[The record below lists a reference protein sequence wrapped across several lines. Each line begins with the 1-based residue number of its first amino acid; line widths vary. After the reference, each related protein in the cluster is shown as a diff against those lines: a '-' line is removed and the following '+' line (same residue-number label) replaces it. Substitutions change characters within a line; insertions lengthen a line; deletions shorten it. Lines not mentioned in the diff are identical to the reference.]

1 MKYLITIVLLV
12 FTLSSFSQNL
22 VPNPSFEY
30 YSACPDMLGQINVVS
45 SWINPTQAGSP
56 DYYNRCSSSSIVS
69 IPLQTV
75 GQYTSFQ
82 NPHSGN
88 AYVAIVTYGTN
99 VQNER
104 EYIQTTLMSSLIN
117 GSCYYVNF
125 YINEVDCSG
134 LACNNI
140 GIYFS
145 TNAVNNSGSALLL
158 NYPAQIKKFN
168 NPIIKDTLN
177 WVLVSGI
184 YTANGGEQYIT
195 IGNFDTDQTTDTITY
210 NSFALNK
217 SEPYYY
223 IDDVSVIPVDSLNM
237 PAYAG
242 HDTSIIL
249 GDSVFI
255 GQEITNLNC
264 NWYANGNLIASDISG
279 LYVKPTESTTYIVEQ
294 NLCGTITYD
303 TVLIKVNHAGIVENY
318 AMANLFRVYPN
329 PSNGLIYIV
338 PQGVN
343 CDNVQVSI
351 SNLTGKTVYNSSLTV
366 KDGVCNFNLKIEP
379 GIYFIKITVCSSEE
393 KIIKKLII
401 Q

>member
-1 MKYLITIVLLV
+1 MFFIFDSQYSVTDCGAIY
-12 FTLSSFSQNL
+12 FFSK
-22 VPNPSFEY
+22 PSFRKRLCS
-30 YSACPDMLGQINVVS
+30 YSS
-45 SWINPTQAGSP
+45 
-56 DYYNRCSSSSIVS
+56 
-69 IPLQTV
+69 
-75 GQYTSFQ
+75 
-82 NPHSGN
+82 
-88 AYVAIVTYGTN
+88 YGTN

-104 EYIQTTLMSSLIN
+104 EYIQTTLISSLIN
-117 GSCYYVNF
+117 GNCYHVSL

-242 HDTSIIL
+242 HDASITA

-255 GQEITNLNC
+255 GQEITNLDC
-264 NWYANGNLIASDISG
+264 NWYTNGQLIASGVSG
-279 LYVKPTESTTYIVEQ
+279 LFVSPTESTTYVVEQ

-303 TVLIKVNHAGIVENY
+303 TVLIKVNHMGITEND
-318 AMANLFRVYPN
+318 AMENLYRIYPN
-329 PSNGLIYIV
+329 PTTGNITIAPVGMEDGNISVIV
-338 PQGVN
+338 T
-343 CDNVQVSI
+343 DI
-351 SNLTGKTVYNSSLTV
+351 TGKVVSNSLLSIH
-366 KDGVCNFNLKIEP
+366 DGNCNFNLKVEKGAYI
-379 GIYFIKITVCSSEE
+379 IKIMNAGTNESV
-393 KIIKKLII
+393 IKNLII